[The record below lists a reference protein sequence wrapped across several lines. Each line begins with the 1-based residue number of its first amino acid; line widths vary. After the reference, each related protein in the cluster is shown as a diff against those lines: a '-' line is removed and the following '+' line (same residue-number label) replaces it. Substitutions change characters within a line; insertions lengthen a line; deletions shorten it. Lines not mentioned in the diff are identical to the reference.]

1 MYFALF
7 SLPSHHK
14 NLFWFYLG
22 GLAGDEAAQQLYPF
36 RAKICRTFEL
46 GGLTNAQDMQAAHA
60 GWPFYQGVAAGGLV
74 VSDDGSVRVFGCFIF
89 LFCITFLRV
98 ALLGLI
104 ARTLAPF
111 LAFALRGD
119 CHDRDTL
126 LGVVQHKQHRLEL
139 HRHAAVARCTH
150 PPLHMHGFAVGHVG
164 QSFDGGNAGARRAP
178 LRRHHMGTGRA
189 PGRSAFLL
197 LRYLLCAI
205 F

>member
-1 MYFALF
+1 MIV
-7 SLPSHHK
+7 
-14 NLFWFYLG
+14 N
-22 GLAGDEAAQQLYPF
+22 
-36 RAKICRTFEL
+36 
-46 GGLTNAQDMQAAHA
+46 
-60 GWPFYQGVAAGGLV
+60 
-74 VSDDGSVRVFGCFIF
+74 DDGTVGSFGCFIF
-89 LFCITFLRV
+89 LLCITFLRV

-119 CHDRDTL
+119 CHVYGTL
-126 LGVVQHKQHRLEL
+126 LGVVQPKQHRLEL

-197 LRYLLCAI
+197 LRYLFCVIRHSDFNVLVEPIQFQCTVEGPCGALARQMSCGIRRTYALGSGARCSSAAGQERRAAVLGSTDCARACTGW
-205 F
+205 